1 MKLRYAMAS
10 LPLLAGV
17 LCTAPAVAAGS
28 STFTSTLDA
37 VSSAERS
44 LLLQHE
50 NRKLTLLSIP
60 CLAKLQPSITGRPWG
75 ACGAPGR

>member
-28 STFTSTLDA
+28 STFTSKVAA
-37 VSSAERS
+37 VSSAKLS
-44 LLLQHE
+44 QLL
-50 NRKLTLLSIP
+50 
-60 CLAKLQPSITGRPWG
+60 
-75 ACGAPGR
+75 